1 MKIKTMKLTAETK
14 IKTVKVQKGNEK
26 IKVHIRKKVSFYSW
40 IAMVQEIV
48 GFAFDDKLEIID
60 GFQPQNLAYA
70 KKYAI
75 IKGFTDYEF
84 PEITN
89 ESIEDIWQI
98 VNYSG
103 LYDVVASFAKRDV
116 NEILAEAD
124 KMIQAKVDYLS
135 NKTDLNAL
143 IDKFSKGLDS
153 FSSQFT
159 NMDANDVL
167 EMVKKLQG
175 VSADDIIGSMVKS
188 IKGNQ
193 KVALK

>member
-70 KKYAI
+70 KKYA
-75 IKGFTDYEF
+75 F

>member
-1 MKIKTMKLTAETK
+1 MNLKTMKLTAETK
-14 IKTVKVQKGNEK
+14 IKTVKVQEGDEK
-26 IKVHIRKKVSFYSW
+26 IEVHIKNKVSFYEW

-48 GFAFDDKLEIID
+48 SFAFDDKLEIID
-60 GFQPQNLAYA
+60 GFQPQNLVYA

-75 IKGFTDYEF
+75 IKGFTDYKF

-89 ESIEDIWQI
+89 TTIEKIWEI

-116 NEILAEAD
+116 DEILVEAD

-159 NMDANDVL
+159 NLDASDVL
-167 EMVKKLQG
+167 EVVKKLQG
-175 VSADDIIGSMVKS
+175 VSAEDIIGTMVKS

-193 KVALK
+193 KVSLK